1 VSPGVLIILRL
12 FLLIINKN
20 LYYLIGAGQ
29 SPSKGQGFPSQCT
42 PAPQKSGVRNS
53 VRDLISITLSG
64 RIDGITD
71 NQAANDAAAYV
82 TMKLTR
88 KPAPVS
94 VITPSSTSGIMM
106 GQARHS
112 NLPSALPVPMRKH
125 SQAKLS
131 NPAARKI

>member
-1 VSPGVLIILRL
+1 LIILRL

-20 LYYLIGAGQ
+20 LHHPIVVGQ

-53 VRDLISITLSG
+53 VRDFISTTLSG
-64 RIDGITD
+64 RMNGIAD

-82 TMKLTR
+82 TMNLAP

-94 VITPSSTSGIMM
+94 IVTPSSTSGIMM

-112 NLPSALPVPMRKH
+112 NLPSARPVPMRKH

-131 NPAARKI
+131 NPAARKM